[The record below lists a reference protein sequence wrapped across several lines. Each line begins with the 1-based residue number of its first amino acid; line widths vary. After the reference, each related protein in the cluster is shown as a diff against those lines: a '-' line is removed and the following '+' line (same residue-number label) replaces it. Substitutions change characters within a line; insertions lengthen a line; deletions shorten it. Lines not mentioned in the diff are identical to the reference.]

1 MRYLTILFSVLVW
14 VMSGCTTRDHAN
26 PLDPQNPNTHGQPRW
41 LEALA
46 DNHAVDLSWEVDYFQ
61 DVEEVRLLDVSG
73 DSVLW
78 RGSTG
83 ANVFRDDGIANGVER
98 SYRLELALTTGGLDL
113 LPTEFA
119 TPGTAI
125 PWVYDLGSAN
135 VSRLTPDGRRVRL
148 RVRDESTNS
157 VVANPRDGSVLV
169 INFFSDEIL
178 TLDRDGNQMWTN
190 RAMNRPVAGLWTP
203 EGWWVS
209 DAGSGAVLL
218 FDEAGSLLWS
228 DSTAT
233 RPFGLAVG
241 DTTGE
246 VWVAD
251 RTGPVYRIQRGIGV
265 TAAHTL
271 VTPFVVSEVGDGGV
285 WVADDGTG
293 KLTRLD
299 ADAAHLQEVPGFPG
313 AEDLAGDPLS
323 EGAWV
328 ADRTSARVVLIDG
341 QGATVLSV
349 PGFPAP
355 SSLSVAPDG
364 SEVWVAD
371 VAIGTVVRLA
381 RSGEEISRAENV
393 SSAVSVS
400 VAFDPQP

>member
-1 MRYLTILFSVLVW
+1 MRCVVVFLAILALA
-14 VMSGCTTRDHAN
+14 MSGCSTRDHAN
-26 PLDPQNPNTHGQPRW
+26 PLDPANPSTGGNPRW
-41 LEALA
+41 LEALG
-46 DNHAVDLSWEVDYFQ
+46 DDQAVDLFWEVPFFE
-61 DVEEVRLLDVSG
+61 DVNEVRLLDITA

-78 RGSTG
+78 RGPIGS
-83 ANVFRDDGIANGVER
+83 AIFRDDGLTNGEEK
-98 SYRLELALTTGGLDL
+98 SYRLELALTTGGLTT
-113 LPTEFA
+113 LPAEFA
-119 TPGTAI
+119 TPGPAI
-125 PWVYDLGSAN
+125 PWVYDLGSAR
-135 VSRLTPDGRRVRL
+135 VTRLTPDGRKIRL
-148 RVRDESTNS
+148 RVSDPSTNS

-178 TLDRDGNQMWTN
+178 TLDRDGNELWSN
-190 RAMNRPVAGLWTP
+190 RNMNRPIAGLWTP
-203 EGWWVS
+203 DGWWVS

-218 FDEAGSLLWS
+218 FDESGTLLWS

-241 DTTGE
+241 DTAGE
-246 VWVAD
+246 IWVAD
-251 RTGPVYRIQRGIGV
+251 RTGPVFRLQRGVGV
-265 TAAHTL
+265 TAADTL

-285 WVADDGTG
+285 WVADDGSG

-299 ADAAHLQEVPGFPG
+299 ADAKRVREVPGFPG
-313 AEDLAGDPLS
+313 AEDLGGDPLS

-328 ADRTSARVVLIDG
+328 ADRTSGRVVLIDG
-341 QGATVLSV
+341 QGNTVVSV

-371 VAIGTVVRLA
+371 VAIGTVIRLA
-381 RSGEEISRAENV
+381 RNGQEIGRTENL

-400 VAFDPQP
+400 VAFDPEP

>member
-1 MRYLTILFSVLVW
+1 LLFL
-14 VMSGCTTRDHAN
+14 VMSGCSTRDHDN
-26 PLDPQNPNTHGQPRW
+26 PLDPANPSTGGHPRW

-46 DNHAVDLSWEVDYFQ
+46 DDQAVDLLWEVPFYQ
-61 DVEEVRLLDVSG
+61 DVDEVRLVEAVSE
-73 DSVLW
+73 SVLW
-78 RGSTG
+78 RGPIGSQ
-83 ANVFRDDGIANGVER
+83 VFRDENLTNGEER
-98 SYRLELALTTGGLDL
+98 SYRLELDLSTGSLTR
-113 LPTEFA
+113 LPVEFA
-119 TPGTAI
+119 TPGPAI

-135 VSRLTPDGRRVRL
+135 VARLTPDGRRVRL
-148 RVRDESTNS
+148 RVSDSSTNS
-157 VVANPRDGSVLV
+157 VVANPQDGSALV

-178 TLDRDGNQMWTN
+178 TLDRDGNELWSN
-190 RAMNRPVAGLWTP
+190 RNMNRPVAGLWTP

-218 FDEAGSLLWS
+218 FDGAGTLLWS

-251 RTGPVYRIQRGIGV
+251 RTGPVFRIQRGIGV
-265 TAAHTL
+265 TAADTL

-293 KLTRLD
+293 LLTRLD
-299 ADAAHLQEVPGFPG
+299 ADANRVQEVPGFPG
-313 AEDLAGDPLS
+313 AEDLGGDPPS
-323 EGAWV
+323 DGTWV
-328 ADRTSARVVLIDG
+328 ADRTASRVVLIDG
-341 QGATVLSV
+341 QGNTVVSV

-364 SEVWVAD
+364 SEIWVAD
-371 VAIGTVVRLA
+371 VALGTVVRLA
-381 RSGEEISRAENV
+381 RSGEEISRTENL